1 MIMKNNVISI
11 GLGII
16 IGLII
21 GVGLT
26 WYMTN
31 DLTTQAIID
40 AEIRFNELL
49 EAEKSK
55 YSEKIG
61 TLTELKEN
69 LESTLTSTEIVVD
82 SLNTTIGT
90 RNKELDKIR
99 KKYAKQISDID
110 GMSHNELTNFFTERY
125 GN

>member
-1 MIMKNNVISI
+1 MKNNVISI